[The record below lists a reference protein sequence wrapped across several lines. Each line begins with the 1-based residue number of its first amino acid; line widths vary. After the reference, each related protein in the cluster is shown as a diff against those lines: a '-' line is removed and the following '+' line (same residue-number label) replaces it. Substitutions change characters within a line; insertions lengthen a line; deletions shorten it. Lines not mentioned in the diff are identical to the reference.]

1 MPAEKPCPVGERK
14 GVRMMPDNL
23 ALFATVILLLPMIYF
38 LLAAPAFLL
47 VRLDIPAVAQLLRAM
62 FSGYFLTLAI
72 AGVIGTIAV
81 VLDGRLVLAIGI
93 GLIAAFAASSRRWFL
108 RQMDARLSDRDA
120 GDADAVRRLRRLH
133 WGGMLS
139 NAIQLAAVVAS
150 ILYIY
155 RCRAESIGIRLRSI
169 LNGTQ
174 SLLQLAPDP
183 GIAFGL
189 ELGNGAVVYHPC
201 INLPPSSSTQ

>member
-1 MPAEKPCPVGERK
+1 MVSVIVEADIVMNAARKPLPGK
-14 GVRMMPDNL
+14 GKNKGKKGCSEMPDNV
-23 ALFATVILLLPMIYF
+23 ALFATIILLLPMIYF

-47 VRLDIPAVAQLLRAM
+47 VRLDVPPVALLLRAM
-62 FSGYFLTLAI
+62 FNGYFLTLAI

-81 VLDGRLVLAIGI
+81 AVTGRLVLAIGI

-150 ILYIY
+150 IPYV
-155 RCRAESIGIRLRSI
+155 AV
-169 LNGTQ
+169 
-174 SLLQLAPDP
+174 AP
-183 GIAFGL
+183 
-189 ELGNGAVVYHPC
+189 
-201 INLPPSSSTQ
+201 T